1 MVGRYTT
8 LLPALALIAFGAT
21 SARAADL
28 CFQYG
33 SGGGITVAK
42 GASLPKPNTCQTL
55 AMYEV
60 GAGGLEG
67 SATGS
72 LCQDWAGATLIY
84 HYTYDACIG
93 RPGSYFESAT
103 CRLQLN
109 NGNLPTT
116 FASCRGK
123 VNNGD
128 FADTTLKLWSCNADT
143 DVSLR
148 VPNDTAALCSIRS
161 GFTHKLDDQLM
172 RGKEDRNSRSAE

>member
-1 MVGRYTT
+1 LYDR
-8 LLPALALIAFGAT
+8 IARSGIDCIWGYERECRR
-21 SARAADL
+21 SVL
-28 CFQYG
+28 QYG
-33 SGGGITVAK
+33 SGGGIAVAK

-55 AMYEV
+55 ALYEV

-67 SATGS
+67 AATGS

-93 RPGSYFESAT
+93 HPGSYFESAT

-109 NGNLPTT
+109 NGNIPTT
-116 FASCRGK
+116 FSSCRGK
-123 VNNGD
+123 VNNGN
-128 FADTTLKLWSCNADT
+128 FTDTTLKLWSCNADT

-161 GFTHKLDDQLM
+161 GFSHKMDDQITQ
-172 RGKEDRNSRSAE
+172 GKEDRNPRSAE